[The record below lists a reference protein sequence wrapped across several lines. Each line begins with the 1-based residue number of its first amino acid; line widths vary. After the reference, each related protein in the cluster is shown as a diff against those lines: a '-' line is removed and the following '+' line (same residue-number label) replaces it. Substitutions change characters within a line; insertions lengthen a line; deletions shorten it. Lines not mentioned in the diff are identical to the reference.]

1 MLKDG
6 CTLIIASAKH
16 FLCYDIPEDTLFTAF
31 SRFNVHDVYVD
42 NILTR
47 ERQGV
52 NHTEPFV
59 RKGVDTQLHSYNTI
73 DEKQANQLKTKNS
86 K

>member
-1 MLKDG
+1 V
-6 CTLIIASAKH
+6 
-16 FLCYDIPEDTLFTAF
+16 LFTDF
-31 SRFNVHDVYVD
+31 SRSNVHDFYVD

-59 RKGVDTQLHSYNTI
+59 RKGVDTQLHLYNNI
-73 DEKQANQLKTKNS
+73 EEKQANQLKTKKLPSN
-86 K
+86 KRLNIKMKLEEG